1 MAEKKV
7 LIIDDDPETLE
18 IFGIELRNR
27 GFQVQIAKNGMEG
40 ISVAKSFHPD
50 IIISDYKMPG
60 IDGISLTSKFKQNE
74 EFKDTPFIIMSG
86 YNSESQKVNAENIG
100 ADGFLEKPV
109 NFEHLTAKINNLLR
123 KKGNNDVRDGNV
135 IFSGVLS
142 EMSVLDVAQ
151 VLHQGR
157 KSGILKIFTLT
168 DVHGEIA
175 YERGEIISCSY
186 SPYFSTAAFYHLVRI
201 DKGEFRLTASDNR
214 VLKNIWTSTNKLIM
228 EAATNLDEFDTMDI
242 NTQLFLP
249 VNKSFWIHGRRFL
262 TELAAVLSGVQDIM
276 IFEKTGR
283 ILLSLHNNYSHAIN
297 IANIYLNLSRMCLEH
312 DSGNSKNVFLLR
324 MDKQH
329 VIFHHLK
336 ANFILCLQM
345 SPETQVGVIL
355 TKIRKKISEIAEL
368 IG

>member
-1 MAEKKV
+1 MPEKKV
-7 LIIDDDPETLE
+7 LIIDDEPDTLE

-27 GFQVQIAKNGMEG
+27 GFQVQIAKNGIEG

-60 IDGISLTSKFKQNE
+60 IDGINLTSKFKQQE
-74 EFKDTPFIIMSG
+74 EFKDIPFIIMSG
-86 YNSESQKVNAENIG
+86 YTSESQKVSAENIG

-123 KKGNNDVRDGNV
+123 KKGNDTRDSNV
-135 IFSGVLS
+135 IFSGVVS

-157 KSGILKIFTLT
+157 KSGILRIFTLT
-168 DVHGEIA
+168 ESNGEIA
-175 YERGEIISCSY
+175 YDRGEIISCSY
-186 SPYFSTAAFYHLVRI
+186 SPYFSTAALYHLVRI
-201 DKGEFRLTASDNR
+201 DKGEFRLMSNENR
-214 VLKNIWTSTNKLIM
+214 LLKNIWTSTDKLIM
-228 EAATNLDEFDTMDI
+228 EAATNLDEFDAMDI
-242 NTQLFLP
+242 NNQLFIP

-312 DSGNSKNVFLLR
+312 DSGTSKNLFLLR
-324 MDKQH
+324 MGKQH

-355 TKIRKKISEIAEL
+355 QRIKKKIFEIAEL